1 MGNYYTKV
9 EYYYH
14 SPNSAKHN
22 GIFTNHLANKNEFL
36 YLKGSS
42 YSESKN
48 IEDNVFIDQSK
59 FWQSQSIPNSN
70 FTVTFLH
77 SMVKLQSISLKSC
90 EIVSCIDS
98 FDVAASN
105 NNESTEWDHICSIRQ
120 NDDAFFNKITNVEC
134 KADLFYTNYKLTHVR
149 RPEDTNY
156 NDHFTIHFLE
166 FFGNVID
173 QTLPPESIQVSITK
187 LHFLPLLCTLLMSK

>member
-14 SPNSAKHN
+14 TQNSPKHN

-42 YSESKN
+42 YSDPKN
-48 IEDNVFIDQSK
+48 IEDNVLIDHSK
-59 FWQSQSIPNSN
+59 FWQSGKIPNSN

-77 SMVKLQSISLKSC
+77 SMVKLHSISLKSC
-90 EIVSCIDS
+90 DTVNCIDS

-105 NNESTEWDHICSIRQ
+105 NNESTEWDHICSIRE
-120 NDDAFFNKITNVEC
+120 NDDTFYRKITNVEC
-134 KADLFYTNYKLTHVR
+134 KSNLFYTSYKLTHVR
-149 RPEDTNY
+149 RPDDTIYSNY
-156 NDHFTIHFLE
+156 FSIHFLE

-173 QTLPPESIQVSITK
+173 QTLPPGSIQVSIKT
-187 LHFLPLLCTLLMSK
+187 LFFVPLFCTFLFSK